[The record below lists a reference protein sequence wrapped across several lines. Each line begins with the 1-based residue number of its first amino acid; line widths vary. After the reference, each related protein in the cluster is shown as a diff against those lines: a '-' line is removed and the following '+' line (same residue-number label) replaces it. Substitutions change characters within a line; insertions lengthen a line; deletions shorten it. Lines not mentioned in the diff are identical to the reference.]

1 MTREALKTA
10 VVYLFSIGLL
20 SFYGIEVCPF
30 LESMTTAQLLGA
42 HAGAFLIGFA
52 CRSLLVYRLHQQ
64 EAEKGEGDTDR
75 PWRYLQIDLGSWVF
89 IGLLIT
95 AWNSA
100 VYDFPISS
108 GLKVVLGC
116 FTLGVFT
123 STSLALDVE
132 HQLIGCL
139 SRTSSGAEFRHGR
152 FLSITTKFLI
162 FIGLCVGVICLVLL
176 LLIYKDLQFVIGRFA
191 TAEPFQFAWI
201 VREVLFVF
209 AVLLTGT
216 AVVLSK
222 YRRNLQLM
230 FDLQLD
236 TLKEVGEGKYD
247 SSVPVV
253 SHDEFSLIAEK
264 TNDMIAGLKE
274 RERVKTIF
282 GKYVSPSIAREILN
296 GEQGDVLGGREIR
309 VAVLF
314 TDLRNFT
321 PLSEKCSPK
330 ELVQLLNDYF
340 TMVVEAVHL
349 HRGILDK
356 FIGDAAM
363 AIFGLGGGGRPC
375 DDALATAVDIRRK
388 LAAMN
393 ERLEKRRLPTLNN
406 GIGIHYGLVVA
417 GNIGSKERMEYTVI
431 GDVVNTASRLEQ
443 LTKSLP
449 LPIALSET
457 VYCEL
462 EESARTTLESMGE
475 HALKGKTAPLSVY
488 GLSVVP

>member
-1 MTREALKTA
+1 MARETLKTA
-10 VVYLFSIGLL
+10 IVYLFSIGLL

-42 HAGAFLIGFA
+42 HAGAFLVGFA
-52 CRSLLVYRLHQQ
+52 CRSLLAYRLHRQ
-64 EAEKGEGDTDR
+64 EEEDDEVDTDR
-75 PWRYLQIDLGSWVF
+75 PWKYLQVDLGSWVF
-89 IGLLIT
+89 IGLMIT

-100 VYDFPISS
+100 VYDFPIGS

-116 FTLGVFT
+116 FTLGIFT
-123 STSLALDVE
+123 STGLALDVE
-132 HQLIGCL
+132 YQLIGSL
-139 SRTSSGAEFRHGR
+139 SRASVGAVFRHGR
-152 FLSITTKFLI
+152 FLSITTKFLV

-176 LLIYKDLQFVIGRFA
+176 LLIYKDLQFVIDRFSM
-191 TAEPFQFAWI
+191 AEPFQFAWI
-201 VREVLFVF
+201 VREVVFVF

-216 AVVLSK
+216 AVVLGK
-222 YRRNLQLM
+222 YRRNLQRM

-236 TLKEVGEGKYD
+236 TLKEVGEGNYD

-253 SHDEFSLIAEK
+253 SHDEFSLIAEQ

-330 ELVQLLNDYF
+330 EVVHLLNDYF
-340 TMVVEAVHL
+340 TMVVEAVHR
-349 HRGILDK
+349 HHGILDK

-363 AIFGLGGGGRPC
+363 AIFGLGGGRPC
-375 DDALATAVDIRRK
+375 DDALATAVDIRRE
-388 LAAMN
+388 LVAMN
-393 ERLEKRRLPTLNN
+393 EHFKERRLPTLNN
-406 GIGIHYGLVVA
+406 GIGIHYGVVVA

-443 LTKSLP
+443 LTKDLP

-462 EESARTTLESMGE
+462 EESARTGLESMGE
-475 HALKGKTAPLSVY
+475 HALKGKAAPLAVY
-488 GLSVVP
+488 GLSGR